1 MGISWIQS
9 IRAEDN
15 MKIFV
20 VLSAVVAAT
29 YAEADADA
37 GLLGLGLYGY
47 GHAGYL
53 GYGLKSAP
61 CVNAANV
68 PVPCTGHYIGK
79 REAEAEPK
87 ADAGYLGYLGGFY
100 GGGYPGYFGGY
111 GHYLGKRE
119 AEADAGYLGRG
130 YYGGYGGFGGFYR
143 GYAGYRG

>member
-9 IRAEDN
+9 IRAEHS

-37 GLLGLGLYGY
+37 GILGLGLYGY
-47 GHAGYL
+47 GY

-68 PVPCTGHYIGK
+68 PVPCAGVHLIGKREAEADPKADAGYLEYLGGYYGGYYPGYFGGYGHLIGK

-87 ADAGYLGYLGGFY
+87 ADAGYLGHLGGY
-100 GGGYPGYFGGY
+100 YYPGYFGGY
-111 GHYLGKRE
+111 F
-119 AEADAGYLGRG
+119 
-130 YYGGYGGFGGFYR
+130 GGY
-143 GYAGYRG
+143 